1 MSAILMP
8 LPDKSTDPPHSG
20 TKLVEPL
27 TTKLYKYIYILFVY
41 IFIYRYMYICNIAR
55 IRQLLLLRMI
65 DLIPNYDYALVSL
78 AEFGAEAVRPGRKS
92 I

>member
-1 MSAILMP
+1 
-8 LPDKSTDPPHSG
+8 
-20 TKLVEPL
+20 
-27 TTKLYKYIYILFVY
+27 
-41 IFIYRYMYICNIAR
+41 MYICNIAR

-78 AEFGAEAVRPGRKS
+78 AEFRAEAVRPGQKS